1 MKDRGFKIVTIAA
14 LLIAVLGLSIG
25 YATYTENLKISGT
38 VTARASSNA
47 WNVRFENIS
56 EAELGGI
63 ANEMVAPDLTSTI
76 ISKFEVNFFAPGD
89 SVSYTF
95 DVANRGLLDA
105 TLTTF
110 TMGTLSCAPSTNSTA
125 TADEANALC
134 NDLTYTI
141 TYADGSEVKV
151 GDLVKY
157 TDGNNTKTLKVT
169 VAWKSDSTVSLSDDV
184 LVTIGVTNFIYT
196 QA

>member
-47 WNVRFENIS
+47 WNVKFENIS

-76 ISKFEVNFFAPGD
+76 ISKFTKL
-89 SVSYTF
+89 S
-95 DVANRGLLDA
+95 
-105 TLTTF
+105 TF
-110 TMGTLSCAPSTNSTA
+110 TNTIILITRH
-125 TADEANALC
+125 LC
-134 NDLTYTI
+134 I
-141 TYADGSEVKV
+141 SR
-151 GDLVKY
+151 
-157 TDGNNTKTLKVT
+157 
-169 VAWKSDSTVSLSDDV
+169 
-184 LVTIGVTNFIYT
+184 
-196 QA
+196 

>member
-1 MKDRGFKIVTIAA
+1 MKDRSFKLIAIAA
-14 LLIAVLGLSIG
+14 LMVAVIGLSVG
-25 YATYTENLKISGT
+25 YAAYTENLKVSGA

-47 WNVRFENIS
+47 WNVHFENIS
-56 EAELGGI
+56 AAELGGI

-95 DVANRGLLDA
+95 DVVNKGLLNA
-105 TLTTF
+105 KLTTF
-110 TMGTLSCAPSTNSTA
+110 TMGSLSCAPSTNSTA
-125 TADEANALC
+125 TADEANSLC
-134 NDLTYTI
+134 NDLTYTL

-151 GDLVKY
+151 GDTLPI
-157 TDGNNTKTLKVT
+157 TEGSNTKTLKVT
-169 VAWKSDSTVSLSDDV
+169 VGWKSDSTVSLSDDV
-184 LVTIGVTNFIYT
+184 LVTIGVSSFIYT